1 MKIILSR
8 KGFDSQYG
16 QIPSPI
22 LSDGTLLSLPIP
34 SKMDPEVKFK
44 DLHHGDLSYYD
55 IIRMLSPRSS
65 IKENH
70 TCHLDPDIRSEVKE
84 RPMERVPSFGQEKAA
99 LRHLQNQNVGI
110 GDVFLFFGWFRQT
123 QYIDNRLV
131 YTPNAPDLH
140 VIYGY
145 FPVGGIINRMA
156 DVPAWLKDHPH
167 VKADRWNNPNVIFTA
182 SQRLSLCPGLPGA
195 ACFQFDNRLV
205 LTKSGCKRSTWDLPH
220 FFRGISISYNKNSW
234 KEDCFVAASKGQE
247 FVFEANDGAVEW
259 IKNIISPEI
268 VNSPHSI
275 AFTMR

>member
-55 IIRMLSPRSS
+55 IIR
-65 IKENH
+65 
-70 TCHLDPDIRSEVKE
+70 
-84 RPMERVPSFGQEKAA
+84 MERVPSFGQEKAA

-145 FPVGGIINRMA
+145 FQVGGIINRMA
-156 DVPAWLKDHPH
+156 DVPAWLKELH
-167 VKADRWNNPNVIFTA
+167 VSSLIFASFSLKAGVNEV
-182 SQRLSLCPGLPGA
+182 
-195 ACFQFDNRLV
+195 
-205 LTKSGCKRSTWDLPH
+205 
-220 FFRGISISYNKNSW
+220 RGIYRTFS
-234 KEDCFVAASKGQE
+234 E
-247 FVFEANDGAVEW
+247 VF
-259 IKNIISPEI
+259 P
-268 VNSPHSI
+268 
-275 AFTMR
+275 